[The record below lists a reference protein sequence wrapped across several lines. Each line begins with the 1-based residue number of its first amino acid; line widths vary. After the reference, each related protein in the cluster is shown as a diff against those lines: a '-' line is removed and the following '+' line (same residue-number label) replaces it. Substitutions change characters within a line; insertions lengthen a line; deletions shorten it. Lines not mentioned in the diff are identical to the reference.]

1 MEGTAMGLSP
11 RGSVAIAILGALE
24 GEPRPAH
31 APEIEDISVLLYKL
45 LEANIDIGDVNLRRV
60 PGGFYS
66 EDVETLVGH
75 YLGSGY
81 AQKMSPVRFTEK
93 GLRLLRKIIA
103 DEKSVN
109 PDVVRA
115 AARVL
120 GLNL

>member
-1 MEGTAMGLSP
+1 MSLSP
-11 RGSVAIAILGALE
+11 RGSVAIAILGAFE
-24 GEPRPAH
+24 GEPRAAH
-31 APEIEDISVLLYKL
+31 APEIEDISAGLFKL

-93 GLRLLRKIIA
+93 GLQLLRKIIA
-103 DEKSVN
+103 DEKRVN
-109 PDVVRA
+109 PGVVQA
-115 AARVL
+115 AARAL
-120 GLNL
+120 GLRL